1 HGFCYQ
7 VFDKLE
13 AALRKNMHYQ
23 AQMESLMLG
32 EERRRGNC
40 VRDADADEGF
50 ISPSS
55 FPNSPD
61 DSARRGSFSLRR
73 GLSKHYKGKSQ
84 SFSSLSEALT
94 VEDLAKP
101 ENPFN
106 AKLKQR
112 RENLHCRRFSGPGGA
127 SERNLGGQDDF
138 LAGNDRPPRLSG
150 NRPPRAQ
157 TLSAAHI
164 SSLVTRS

>member
-1 HGFCYQ
+1 
-7 VFDKLE
+7 
-13 AALRKNMHYQ
+13 MHYQ
-23 AQMESLMLG
+23 EQMESLMLG

-40 VRDADADEGF
+40 VRDADAEAEDGF
-50 ISPSS
+50 NSPSS

-61 DSARRGSFSLRR
+61 DSDRRSSSSRR

-84 SFSSLSEALT
+84 SFTSLSEALT

-101 ENPFN
+101 ENPLN

-112 RENLHCRRFSGPGGA
+112 RENPHCRRFSGCGGA
-127 SERNLGGQDDF
+127 SERNLSGHDVF

-150 NRPPRAQ
+150 NRPPLRAQ
-157 TLSAAHI
+157 TLSATQI
-164 SSLVTRS
+164 SSLLTRT

>member
-1 HGFCYQ
+1 
-7 VFDKLE
+7 
-13 AALRKNMHYQ
+13 MHYQ
-23 AQMESLMLG
+23 EQMESLMLG

-40 VRDADADEGF
+40 VRDADEGF
-50 ISPSS
+50 NSPSS

-61 DSARRGSFSLRR
+61 DSVRRSSSPLSRR

-84 SFSSLSEALT
+84 SFTSLSEALT

-106 AKLKQR
+106 VKLKQR
-112 RENLHCRRFSGPGGA
+112 RGNIHCRRFSGCGGA
-127 SERNLGGQDDF
+127 SEQNLGVHDAF
-138 LAGNDRPPRLSG
+138 HSGNGRPPRLSG
-150 NRPPRAQ
+150 NRAPLRAQ

-164 SSLVTRS
+164 SALLTRT

>member
-1 HGFCYQ
+1 
-7 VFDKLE
+7 
-13 AALRKNMHYQ
+13 MHYQ
-23 AQMESLMLG
+23 EQMESLMLG

-40 VRDADADEGF
+40 VRDADADADEGF
-50 ISPSS
+50 NSPSS

-61 DSARRGSFSLRR
+61 DSDRRSSSSSSRR

-84 SFSSLSEALT
+84 SFTSLSEALS

-112 RENLHCRRFSGPGGA
+112 RESLHCRRSSGCGGA
-127 SERNLGGQDDF
+127 SERNLGGHDVF
-138 LAGNDRPPRLSG
+138 HAGNDRPLRLAG
-150 NRPPRAQ
+150 NRPPLRAQ
-157 TLSAAHI
+157 TLSAAHM
-164 SSLVTRS
+164 STLLGRT

>member
-1 HGFCYQ
+1 MRKVLFSGWFSRYITTCYMKIIFNF
-7 VFDKLE
+7 VPNVCIFWK
-13 AALRKNMHYQ
+13 
-23 AQMESLMLG
+23 
-32 EERRRGNC
+32 
-40 VRDADADEGF
+40 F
-50 ISPSS
+50 IPYSYVWN
-55 FPNSPD
+55 FNN
-61 DSARRGSFSLRR
+61 RR

-84 SFSSLSEALT
+84 SFTSLSEALT

>member
-1 HGFCYQ
+1 
-7 VFDKLE
+7 
-13 AALRKNMHYQ
+13 
-23 AQMESLMLG
+23 MESLMIG

-40 VRDADADEGF
+40 VRDTDAETDEGF
-50 ISPSS
+50 NSPSS

-61 DSARRGSFSLRR
+61 DSDRRSSSSSSRR

-84 SFSSLSEALT
+84 SFTSLSEALT
-94 VEDLAKP
+94 VEDLEKP

-112 RENLHCRRFSGPGGA
+112 RENLHCRRFSGCGGA
-127 SERNLGGQDDF
+127 SERNLSG
-138 LAGNDRPPRLSG
+138 LAGNDRPPRLPG
-150 NRPPRAQ
+150 NRPPLRAQ

-164 SSLVTRS
+164 SSLLTRT

>member
-1 HGFCYQ
+1 MEYQ
-7 VFDKLE
+7 E
-13 AALRKNMHYQ
+13 
-23 AQMESLMLG
+23 QMESLILG
-32 EERRRGNC
+32 EESRRGNC
-40 VRDADADEGF
+40 VRDADADHEGF

-55 FPNSPD
+55 FPNTNTNIFLVTHQYVE
-61 DSARRGSFSLRR
+61 RT
-73 GLSKHYKGKSQ
+73 LSKHYKGKSQ
-84 SFSSLSEALT
+84 SFTSLSEALT

-106 AKLKQR
+106 AKLRQR
-112 RENLHCRRFSGPGGA
+112 RENPHCRRRFSGCGGA
-127 SERNLGGQDDF
+127 SEQNLGSHDDI
-138 LAGNDRPPRLSG
+138 LVGNDRPPRLSG

>member
-1 HGFCYQ
+1 
-7 VFDKLE
+7 
-13 AALRKNMHYQ
+13 MHYQ
-23 AQMESLMLG
+23 EQMESLMLG
-32 EERRRGNC
+32 EERRRGNY
-40 VRDADADEGF
+40 VRDADADADADEGVN
-50 ISPSS
+50 SPSS

-61 DSARRGSFSLRR
+61 DSDRRTSSSSSRR

-84 SFSSLSEALT
+84 SFTTLAEALT

-112 RENLHCRRFSGPGGA
+112 RGSPHCRRLSGCGGA
-127 SERNLGGQDDF
+127 SERNLSGHDVF
-138 LAGNDRPPRLSG
+138 LAGNDRPQRLSG
-150 NRPPRAQ
+150 NRPPLRAQ

-164 SSLVTRS
+164 SSLLTRT

>member
-1 HGFCYQ
+1 
-7 VFDKLE
+7 
-13 AALRKNMHYQ
+13 MHYQ
-23 AQMESLMLG
+23 EQMESLMLG

-40 VRDADADEGF
+40 ARDADADE
-50 ISPSS
+50 
-55 FPNSPD
+55 
-61 DSARRGSFSLRR
+61 

-84 SFSSLSEALT
+84 SFTSLSEALT